1 MWWGIDFCK
10 LVDAPQVTLV
20 YDSQFQFA
28 LTKETWY
35 EIEVSEDDEKEK
47 KTGEAEEAESSGTK
61 KKKKE
66 RKEKK
71 DRKEKKEKKEKKKV
85 DEEETRPEAEEST

>member
-66 RKEKK
+66 
-71 DRKEKKEKKEKKKV
+71 KKKV